1 MCDDKATNTNEREIC
16 QLEPRGKGSSWSYY
30 VSWENNQHVL
40 QAQWNV
46 FNKLHICHCRSV
58 LWMPEDITSCYIIKY
73 LSLLE
78 NERSRTSITWLFPKA
93 FLWPVGCST
102 FCAEPILGEVLK
114 AMSGLGLWLLCH
126 SSLHLL
132 GETGLA
138 SLYRLMGRGRAARWK
153 VRGFQ
158 IFNLQVSIYLARF
171 CQNLYIL

>member
-1 MCDDKATNTNEREIC
+1 
-16 QLEPRGKGSSWSYY
+16 
-30 VSWENNQHVL
+30 
-40 QAQWNV
+40 
-46 FNKLHICHCRSV
+46 
-58 LWMPEDITSCYIIKY
+58 MPEDITSRYIIKY

-78 NERSRTSITWLFPKA
+78 NERSRTSITRLFPKA

-102 FCAEPILGEVLK
+102 FRAEPIIGEVLK

-138 SLYRLMGRGRAARWK
+138 SLYRLMGRGRRAARWK

-158 IFNLQVSIYLARF
+158 IFNLQASIYLTIDFVSYGNIFISLKDLGDKTFHFLRSF
-171 CQNLYIL
+171 FHLIVPIPICVWL